1 VNRSSDHR
9 GRLFGSLCAL
19 VFLVNFA
26 RVVFAPL
33 VEPLRAAF
41 GLSAGVAGLVVTL
54 AWLGSALLRLP
65 TGYLLTRV
73 SRQRVVLGTGV
84 VLTGAAAFAATAQSV
99 VALGAGAL
107 LLGLASGAYFV
118 AANPL
123 VSELFPSSVGR
134 AMGVHGTASQLAAA
148 AAPLAV
154 GGLIAVRSWR
164 AVFVALA
171 VAGAVATAAF
181 YLIARRATL
190 PAAGTADRDLLGAIR
205 RQWRIVLAAVAIVGA
220 TGFVWNGFFNFYVT
234 YLVETKAFGEPLAR
248 RMLTVVFAAGVPAF
262 WFTGRLADRVAYV
275 PLLLSI
281 LGGFVASLLALT
293 AVDSTALVIAVSVV
307 LGYVIH
313 GLFPAIDTYLLASLP
328 DRHRASAYAFYS
340 ASMMLVQASG
350 SVVVGTI
357 RDAGVG
363 FDALFRSLALGL
375 GVVLVGLLVL
385 YRADALPDGAR
396 EA

>member
-1 VNRSSDHR
+1 VNGPSDRRS
-9 GRLFGSLCAL
+9 RLFGSLCAL

-33 VEPLRAAF
+33 VEPLRSSF

-84 VLTGAAAFAATAQSV
+84 VLSGSAAFAATAQSA

-123 VSELFPSSVGR
+123 VSELFPSRVGR
-134 AMGVHGTASQLAAA
+134 AVGIHGTASQLAAV

-154 GGLIAVRSWR
+154 GGVLVVWSWR

-171 VAGAVATAAF
+171 IAGAVATAAF
-181 YLIARRATL
+181 YAIARRATL
-190 PAAGTADRDLLGAIR
+190 PAAGAADRDLLGALR

-234 YLVETKAFGEPLAR
+234 YLVETKEFGEPLAR

-262 WFTGRLADRVAYV
+262 WLTGRLADRVPYV
-275 PLLLSI
+275 PLLLAI
-281 LGGFVASLLALT
+281 LGGFVACLFALT
-293 AVDSTALVIAVSVV
+293 AVRATAPVVAVSVA

-313 GLFPAIDTYLLASLP
+313 SLFPAIDTYLLASLP

-340 ASMMLVQASG
+340 ASMMFVQASG

-363 FDALFRSLALGL
+363 FDPLFRALALGL
-375 GVVLVGLLVL
+375 AAVLAALVAL
-385 YRADALPDGAR
+385 YVLGALPTGAR
-396 EA
+396 AA

>member
-1 VNRSSDHR
+1 M
-9 GRLFGSLCAL
+9 LGSLCAL

-33 VEPLRAAF
+33 VEPLRSAF

-54 AWLGSALLRLP
+54 TWVGSALLRLP

-99 VALGAGAL
+99 VALGVGAL

-123 VSELFPSSVGR
+123 VSELFPSRVGR
-134 AMGVHGTASQLAAA
+134 AMGIHGTASQLAAA
-148 AAPLAV
+148 AAPLTV
-154 GGLIAVRSWR
+154 GGVIAVWSWR
-164 AVFVALA
+164 AVFVGLAIAAALA
-171 VAGAVATAAF
+171 TAVFYWVARG
-181 YLIARRATL
+181 ATL
-190 PAAGTADRDLLGAIR
+190 PTAGTADRDLLGALR
-205 RQWRIVLAAVAIVGA
+205 RQWPIVLAAVVIVGA

-234 YLVETKAFGEPLAR
+234 YLTETKGFSEPLAR

-262 WFTGRLADRVAYV
+262 WLTGRLADRVPYV
-275 PLLLSI
+275 PLLLAI
-281 LGGFVASLLALT
+281 LAGFVVSLLALT
-293 AVDSTALVIAVSVV
+293 VVQTTVLVVAVSVV

-313 GLFPAIDTYLLASLP
+313 GLFPAVDTYLLASLP
-328 DRHRASAYAFYS
+328 DQHRASAYAFYS

-350 SVVVGTI
+350 SVAVGSL
-357 RDAGVG
+357 RDAGLG
-363 FDALFRSLALGL
+363 FTPLFRSLAAVL
-375 GVVLVGLLVL
+375 GVVFLALVVL
-385 YRADALPDGAR
+385 YALDVLPSDAR
-396 EA
+396 TV

>member
-1 VNRSSDHR
+1 VNRSSDRR

-41 GLSAGVAGLVVTL
+41 GLSAGVAGLIVTL
-54 AWLGSALLRLP
+54 TWLGSALLRLP

-73 SRQRVVLGTGV
+73 SRQRVVLGTGAL
-84 VLTGAAAFAATAQSV
+84 LTGAAAFAASAQSV

-123 VSELFPSSVGR
+123 VSELFPSRVGR
-134 AMGVHGTASQLAAA
+134 AVGIHGTASQLAAV

-154 GGLIAVRSWR
+154 GAVIAPWSWR

-171 VAGAVATAAF
+171 IAGAVATAAF
-181 YLIARRATL
+181 YWIARRTTL
-190 PAAGTADRDLLGAIR
+190 PEAGTEDRDLFGALR

-234 YLVETKAFGEPLAR
+234 YLVETKEFGEPLAR

-262 WFTGRLADRVAYV
+262 WVTGRLADRLPYV
-275 PLLLSI
+275 PLLLAI
-281 LGGFVASLLALT
+281 LGGFIACLLALT
-293 AVDSTALVIAVSVV
+293 AVGTTALVVAVSVA
-307 LGYVIH
+307 LGYVVH
-313 GLFPAIDTYLLASLP
+313 SLFPVIDTYLLASLP

-340 ASMMLVQASG
+340 AGMMLVQASG

-357 RDAGVG
+357 RDLGVG
-363 FDALFRSLALGL
+363 FDSLFRALALGL
-375 GVVLVGLLVL
+375 AVVLVALVAL
-385 YRADALPDGAR
+385 YVRGALPSGAR
-396 EA
+396 DA